1 MGVREGHEGV
11 FQQPDNFSAIREYE
25 TTLLSRSSFLVVCML
40 GRPKETYISAPQEH
54 SNGGDTDTGRTI
66 SFSDAVIAIAITLLA
81 LDLKVPQVPE
91 SSAAAELPSAL
102 LGLWPNLFSFVLSFW
117 IIGSYWLAHRRI
129 SEVVSAYDR
138 RMQLINLL
146 FLMWIVLMPFSTA
159 LVGEYEHQQLAVI
172 IYAVHNILTS
182 LTLAWLWRHAAR
194 DSSLVEANPDP
205 RLVRHSTFRALIV
218 QSVFLLSIG
227 ISFISVD
234 VARLSWLLI
243 WPLTGPVLQ
252 RYV

>member
-1 MGVREGHEGV
+1 V
-11 FQQPDNFSAIREYE
+11 FG
-25 TTLLSRSSFLVVCML
+25 LSRL
-40 GRPKETYISAPQEH
+40 KEPYISAPQERP
-54 SNGGDTDTGRTI
+54 NGGDTDTGRTI

-91 SSAAAELPSAL
+91 SSAAAELPRAL

-129 SEVVSAYDR
+129 SEVVGAYDR

-159 LVGEYEHQQLAVI
+159 LVGEYEHQQLPVV

-182 LTLAWLWRHAAR
+182 LTLAWLWRHAR
-194 DSSLVEANPDP
+194 DSSLVEANLDP
-205 RLVRHSTFRALIV
+205 RVVRHSTFRALVV
-218 QSVFLLSIG
+218 QGVFLLSIG
-227 ISFISVD
+227 ISFLSVD

>member
-1 MGVREGHEGV
+1 MCSLVEGRK
-11 FQQPDNFSAIREYE
+11 P
-25 TTLLSRSSFLVVCML
+25 
-40 GRPKETYISAPQEH
+40 YISAPQEER
-54 SNGGDTDTGRTI
+54 SNGNGTDTGRTI

-91 SSAAAELPSAL
+91 SPAAAELPRAL
-102 LGLWPNLFSFVLSFW
+102 LELWPNLFSFVLSFW

-129 SEVVSAYDR
+129 SELVRAYDPT
-138 RMQLINLL
+138 MQLINLL
-146 FLMWIVLMPFSTA
+146 FLMWIVLMPFSSA
-159 LVGEYEHQQLAVI
+159 LVAEHEQLPVV

-182 LTLAWLWRHAAR
+182 LTLTWLWHHAAR
-194 DSSLVEANPDP
+194 DSRLVEANLDP
-205 RLVRHSTFRALIV
+205 RLVRHSNLRSLVV
-218 QSVFLLSIG
+218 QGVFLLSIG

-234 VARLSWLLI
+234 VARLSWVLI

>member
-1 MGVREGHEGV
+1 MCG
-11 FQQPDNFSAIREYE
+11 
-25 TTLLSRSSFLVVCML
+25 L
-40 GRPKETYISAPQEH
+40 GPTKEACISAPQEL
-54 SNGGDTDTGRTI
+54 SNGGATDTGRTI

-91 SSAAAELPSAL
+91 SSAAADLPRAL
-102 LGLWPNLFSFVLSFW
+102 LELWPNLFSFVLSFW
-117 IIGSYWLAHRRI
+117 IIASYWLAHHRI
-129 SEVVSAYDR
+129 SRLVGAYDR

-159 LVGEYEHQQLAVI
+159 LVGEYEHQQLPVV

-182 LTLAWLWRHAAR
+182 LTLTWLWQHAIR
-194 DSSLVEANPDP
+194 DSRLVEANLDA
-205 RLVRHSTFRALIV
+205 RLVRHSNFRSLVV
-218 QSVFLLSIG
+218 QGVFLLSIG

-234 VARLSWLLI
+234 AARLSWVLI

>member
-1 MGVREGHEGV
+1 MCG
-11 FQQPDNFSAIREYE
+11 
-25 TTLLSRSSFLVVCML
+25 L
-40 GRPKETYISAPQEH
+40 GRTKEPYISAPQER
-54 SNGGDTDTGRTI
+54 SNGSATDTGRTI

-102 LGLWPNLFSFVLSFW
+102 LELWPNLFSFVLSFW

-129 SEVVSAYDR
+129 AELVGVYDR

-159 LVGEYEHQQLAVI
+159 LVGEYEHQQLPVV

-182 LTLAWLWRHAAR
+182 LTLTWLWRHTVS
-194 DSSLVEANPDP
+194 DSSLVEANLDP
-205 RLVRHSTFRALIV
+205 RLVRHSIFRALIV

-227 ISFISVD
+227 ISFVSVD

>member
-1 MGVREGHEGV
+1 
-11 FQQPDNFSAIREYE
+11 
-25 TTLLSRSSFLVVCML
+25 VCGL
-40 GRPKETYISAPQEH
+40 GRTKEPYNISAPQER
-54 SNGGDTDTGRTI
+54 SNGSGTDTGRTI

-91 SSAAAELPSAL
+91 SSAAAELPRAL
-102 LGLWPNLFSFVLSFW
+102 LELWPNLFSFVLSFW
-117 IIGSYWLAHRRI
+117 IIGSDRLANRR
-129 SEVVSAYDR
+129 SSQLVGAYDR

-159 LVGEYEHQQLAVI
+159 LVGEYEHQQLPVV

-182 LTLAWLWRHAAR
+182 LTLTWLWRHAVR
-194 DSSLVEANPDP
+194 DSRLVEVNLDP
-205 RLVRHSTFRALIV
+205 RLVRHSNFRSLV
-218 QSVFLLSIG
+218 VPSVFLLSIG

-234 VARLSWLLI
+234 AARLSWVLI